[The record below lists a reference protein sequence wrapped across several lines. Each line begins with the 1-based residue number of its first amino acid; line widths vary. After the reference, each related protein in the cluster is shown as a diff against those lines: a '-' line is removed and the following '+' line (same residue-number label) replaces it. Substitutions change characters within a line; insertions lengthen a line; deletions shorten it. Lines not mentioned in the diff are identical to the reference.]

1 VPETPVPRRAATG
14 RTLPACDGG
23 GLLGAFETSASDLA
37 LHVDEINALNVF
49 PVPDG
54 DTGTN
59 MLSTVRSALDEANS
73 LTIRQRTVRRV
84 ADAIGYGALMGARGN
99 SGVILSQVF
108 RGMASGLDHRD
119 WFDGRDLARAFV
131 RGSDAAY
138 RSVGRPVEGTMLTV
152 IREASGAAVTTAE
165 RRSEVPVVMSAS
177 VVAAE
182 RAVARTP
189 ELLPILRQA
198 GVVDA
203 GGQGL
208 FRILE
213 GALRHMAGGRPSAP
227 LPEVTIDPR
236 FAAAH
241 EEDGYGYETVY
252 LLTAGEQPLELD
264 AIREHLERIGE
275 SVLVAGDERAI
286 KIHVH
291 NERPDEVIAYGLSL
305 GTLTRVSVENLDAQA
320 RDVRGGQASSTQATA
335 GGRPTESARPG
346 MGALP
351 GQAGE
356 AQEVIAS
363 RVAVVA
369 VAAGEGLA
377 GAFRSLGAHAVV
389 RGGQSANPATGEL
402 VEALRGLPHEEV
414 IVLPNNPNV
423 RLAAE
428 QAAQLMP
435 ERIVRVVPTRNSAEG
450 IAALVALDPTLDATA
465 NAARM
470 TAAAGTVQTL
480 QVTRAVRHATIGE
493 REVRSGEAMA
503 LGPDEGILALADDV
517 AAAAVA
523 GMAALAPGFELVT
536 IYRGAD
542 VGAAE
547 AETLAEV
554 LRAAHPGAEV
564 EVVAGGQPH
573 YSYLIAAE

>member
-1 VPETPVPRRAATG
+1 VPETPVPGRAGAG
-14 RTLPACDGG
+14 RTPPACDGG

-73 LTIRQRTVRRV
+73 LAIKQRTVRRV

-108 RGMASGLDHRD
+108 RGMANGLDHRD

-138 RSVGRPVEGTMLTV
+138 RSVGKPVEGTMLTV

-165 RRSEVPVVMSAS
+165 RRREVPVVMGAS

-189 ELLPILRQA
+189 DLLPILRQA

-227 LPEVTIDPR
+227 LPDVTIDPR
-236 FAAAH
+236 FSAAH
-241 EEDGYGYETVY
+241 EEEGYGYETVY
-252 LLTAGEQPLELD
+252 LLTAGERPLELD

-320 RDVRGGQASSTQATA
+320 RDVRTSQAPVKAPADDRS
-335 GGRPTESARPG
+335 GESARPG

-351 GQAGE
+351 GQAAE

-369 VAAGEGLA
+369 VAAGDGLA
-377 GAFRSLGAHAVV
+377 GAFRSLGAHAVM

-402 VEALRGLPHEEV
+402 VEALKGLPHEEV

-428 QAAQLMP
+428 LVAQLLP
-435 ERIVRVVPTRNSAEG
+435 DRLVRVVPTRNSAEG

-465 NAARM
+465 NAERM
-470 TAAAGTVQTL
+470 AAAAGTVQTL
-480 QVTRAVRHATIGE
+480 QVTRAVRDALIGE
-493 REVRSGEAMA
+493 QEVRSGQAMA
-503 LGPDEGILALADDV
+503 LGPDEGILAIADEV
-517 AAAAVA
+517 ADAAVA
-523 GMAALAPGFELVT
+523 GMAALVPGFELVT

-542 VGAAE
+542 VEAAA
-547 AETLAEV
+547 AETLAEA
-554 LRAAHPGAEV
+554 LRAAHPDAEV

-573 YSYLIAAE
+573 YDYLIAAE

>member
-1 VPETPVPRRAATG
+1 VPETPVPRRAGG
-14 RTLPACDGG
+14 RSLPACDGG

-73 LTIRQRTVRRV
+73 LTIKQRTVRRV

-131 RGSDAAY
+131 RGSEAAY

-165 RRSEVPVVMSAS
+165 RRREVPVVMSAS
-177 VVAAE
+177 VMAAE
-182 RAVARTP
+182 QAVARTP
-189 ELLPILRQA
+189 DLLPILRQA

-227 LPEVTIDPR
+227 LPDVTIDPR
-236 FAAAH
+236 FSAAH

-320 RDVRGGQASSTQATA
+320 RDVRSSQTSSTQASSTQAA
-335 GGRPTESARPG
+335 D
-346 MGALP
+346 
-351 GQAGE
+351 

-402 VEALRGLPHEEV
+402 VEALRGLQHEEV

-428 QAAQLMP
+428 LVAQLLP
-435 ERIVRVVPTRNSAEG
+435 ERVVRVVPTRNSAEG
-450 IAALVALDPTLDATA
+450 IAALVALDPTLDAAA
-465 NAARM
+465 NAERM
-470 TAAAGTVQTL
+470 AAAAGTVQTL
-480 QVTRAVRHATIGE
+480 QVTRAVRGATIGE
-493 REVRSGEAMA
+493 REVRSGQAMA

-517 AAAAVA
+517 AAAAAA

-536 IYRGAD
+536 IYHGAD
-542 VGAAE
+542 VEAAE
-547 AETLAEV
+547 AETLAEA
-554 LRAAHPGAEV
+554 LRAAHPDAEV